1 MATTGFWPVKGR
13 LKEVIDYADNPDKTT
28 RREYLDEDLYA
39 TLHYAENEEKTDN
52 QIYVTGINCSANHAY
67 EEMAAIQKRFGNRG
81 SVVAYHGYQS
91 FASGEVT
98 PEEALAI
105 GKETAKAMWGNKYQ
119 VLVTVHL
126 NTDNLHCHF
135 VVNAVSFIDGS
146 KFRNKI
152 GDHKELRI
160 ISDRICKEHEKSVL
174 ENSSFYGG
182 EKKSYWIHQQG
193 KKTHRDQLKED
204 VEYCLQYAPNF
215 SSFIQQLKQMGYEI
229 DPVRLSVR
237 ASGWQR
243 SVRLSGIGYPEEA
256 IRKRL
261 EENLFAPD
269 VLITWN
275 ARRMKSPKTY
285 PLESLV
291 HRLEFSLDH
300 AHDPAT
306 LLVDALFLLLI
317 SLFRIASEITEP
329 VIITPDLR
337 HEIKELKQLTA
348 DLHLLSEEGIHTIPE
363 LESEIKKYSAE
374 IKKLELQRS
383 KADNRRRRA
392 KSPEEKE
399 QAKLERKE
407 LSKQLAPL
415 RKKLKQEQQILE
427 KAPRY
432 YELLQKEYAA
442 ELKDKE
448 RTKTRKR

>member
-13 LKEVIDYADNPDKTT
+13 LKEVIDYADNPNKTT
-28 RREYLDEDLYA
+28 KREYLDEDLYA
-39 TLHYAENEEKTDN
+39 TLRYAENEEKTDC
-52 QIYVTGINCSANHAY
+52 QIYVAGINCSANHAY

-105 GKETAKAMWGNKYQ
+105 GKETAIAMWGDKYQ

-152 GDHKELRI
+152 GDHKELRK
-160 ISDRICKEHEKSVL
+160 ISDRICKEHEKSIL
-174 ENSSFYGG
+174 ENSSFYRG
-182 EKKSYWIHQQG
+182 EKRSYWIHQQG

-204 VEYCLQYAPNF
+204 VEYSLQYAPNF
-215 SSFIQQLKQMGYEI
+215 NSFIQQLKHMGYEI
-229 DPVRLSVR
+229 DPVRLSVS

-243 SVRLSGIGYPEEA
+243 SVRLSGIGYPEEV

-261 EENLFAPD
+261 ENNLFAPD

-275 ARRMKSPKTY
+275 VHRMKSPKNY

-291 HRLEFSLDH
+291 QRLEFSLDH

-317 SLFRIASEITEP
+317 SLFQIASEITEP
-329 VIITPDLR
+329 IIITPDLR
-337 HEIKELKQLTA
+337 HEMKELKQLTA
-348 DLHLLSEEGIHTIPE
+348 DLHLLREEGIQTILE
-363 LESEIKKYSAE
+363 LELDIKKTSADIE
-374 IKKLELQRS
+374 QLEQQRR

-392 KSPEEKE
+392 RSPEEKE
-399 QAKLERKE
+399 SEKRERRE

-442 ELKDKE
+442 EQKNKE
-448 RTKTRKR
+448 RAKTRKR

>member
-1 MATTGFWPVKGR
+1 MATTGYWPVKSR

-28 RREYLDEDLYA
+28 KREYLDEDLYA
-39 TLHYAENEEKTDN
+39 TLRYADNEEKTDS
-52 QIYVTGINCSANHAY
+52 QIYVAGINCSAENAY
-67 EEMAAIQKRFGNRG
+67 EEMSAIQKRFGNRG

-105 GKETAKAMWGNKYQ
+105 GKETAKAMWGDKYQ

-135 VVNAVSFIDGS
+135 VVNAVSFVDGK

-152 GDHKELRI
+152 GDHKELRK

-182 EKKSYWIHQQG
+182 EKKTYWIHQQS

-215 SSFIQQLKQMGYEI
+215 DSFMKQLKHLGYEI
-229 DPVRLSVR
+229 DPVRMSVK

-243 SVRLSGIGYPEEA
+243 SVRLSGIGYPEDA

-261 EENLFAPD
+261 ENNLFAPD

-275 ARRMKSPKTY
+275 AHRMKSPKTY
-285 PLESLV
+285 PLEGLV
-291 HRLEFSLDH
+291 QRLAFSLEH
-300 AHDPAT
+300 AHDPTT
-306 LLVDALFLLLI
+306 LIVDALFLLLI
-317 SLFRIASEITEP
+317 SLFRIASELAEP
-329 VIITPDLR
+329 VILTPDLR
-337 HEIKELKQLTA
+337 HEIKELKQLTS
-348 DLHLLSEEGIHTIPE
+348 DFHLLREEGIHTIPD
-363 LESEIKKYSAE
+363 LESGIKKNSEEIKH
-374 IKKLELQRS
+374 LELQRS
-383 KADNRRRRA
+383 KVDNRRRRA
-392 KSPEEKE
+392 KTEEDKE
-399 QAKLERKE
+399 IAKKERKK
-407 LSKQLAPL
+407 LSKQLVPL

-427 KAPRY
+427 KVPRY
-432 YELLQKEYAA
+432 YELLQKELIA
-442 ELKDKE
+442 EQKNKD

>member
-1 MATTGFWPVKGR
+1 MKSR
-13 LKEVIDYADNPDKTT
+13 LKEVIDYADNPEKTT
-28 RREYLDEDLYA
+28 EPKYLDEDLYA
-39 TLHYAENEEKTDN
+39 TLSYAENEEKTD
-52 QIYVTGINCSANHAY
+52 QQVYVAGINCSVEHAY

-105 GKETAKAMWGNKYQ
+105 GKETAKAMWGDKYQ

-135 VVNAVSFIDGS
+135 VVNAVSFVDGG

-152 GDHKELRI
+152 GDHKELRK
-160 ISDRICKEHEKSVL
+160 ISDRICREHEKSVL

-204 VEYCLQYAPNF
+204 VGFCLKYAPNF
-215 SSFIQQLKQMGYEI
+215 DSFIQQLKKMGYTV

-237 ASGWQR
+237 AQGWKR
-243 SVRLSGIGYPEEA
+243 SVRLSGIGYPEEM

-269 VLITWN
+269 VFITWN
-275 ARRMKSPKTY
+275 THRLHHPKEY
-285 PLESLV
+285 PLEGLSR
-291 HRLEFSLDH
+291 RLEFSLDH

-306 LLVDALFLLLI
+306 LLVDTLFLLLI
-317 SLFRIASEITEP
+317 TLFRIADEMADV
-329 VIITPDLR
+329 VILSPDLR
-337 HEIKELKQLTA
+337 HEVKNVQQFTS
-348 DLHLLSEEGIHTIPE
+348 DLHFLRAEGVRSMSELDASIRETERKIT
-363 LESEIKKYSAE
+363 
-374 IKKLELQRS
+374 KLEQQRS

-392 KSPEEKE
+392 KTPEERMLAKKE
-399 QAKLERKE
+399 RSEIT
-407 LSKQLAPL
+407 KQISPL
-415 RKKLKQEQQILE
+415 RKKQKQLKQIQE
-427 KAPRY
+427 KAPAL
-432 YELLQKEYAA
+432 YELLKTEYQL
-442 ELKDKE
+442 EKSGREKV
-448 RTKTRKR
+448 RSQVR

>member
-1 MATTGFWPVKGR
+1 MATTGFWPVKSR

-28 RREYLDEDLYA
+28 KREYLDEDLYA
-39 TLHYAENEEKTDN
+39 TLRYADNEEKTDS
-52 QIYVTGINCSANHAY
+52 QIYIAGINCSAEHAY

-91 FASGEVT
+91 FASEEVT
-98 PEEALAI
+98 PEEALTI
-105 GKETAKAMWGNKYQ
+105 GKETAKAMWGDKYQ

-135 VVNAVSFIDGS
+135 VVNAVSFVDGN

-152 GDHKELRI
+152 GDHKELRK

-182 EKKSYWIHQQG
+182 EKKTYWIHQQG

-215 SSFIQQLKQMGYEI
+215 NSFIQQLKHMGYEI

-237 ASGWQR
+237 ASDWQR
-243 SVRLSGIGYPEEA
+243 SVRLSGIGYPEEV

-261 EENLFAPD
+261 EKNLFAPD

-275 ARRMKSPKTY
+275 AHRMKSPKSY
-285 PLESLV
+285 PLEGLV
-291 HRLEFSLDH
+291 QRLAFELKH
-300 AHDPAT
+300 AHDPTT
-306 LLVDALFLLLI
+306 LIVDALFLLLI
-317 SLFRIASEITEP
+317 SLFRIASELAEP
-329 VIITPDLR
+329 VILTPDLR

-348 DLHLLSEEGIHTIPE
+348 DFHLLRKESIHTIPDLE
-363 LESEIKKYSAE
+363 LEIKKNSEE
-374 IKKLELQRS
+374 IKQLELQRS

-392 KSPEEKE
+392 KSPEENE
-399 QAKLERKE
+399 TAKRERRE
-407 LSKQLAPL
+407 ISNQITPL
-415 RKKLKQEQQILE
+415 RKKIKQEQQILE
-427 KAPRY
+427 KAHRY
-432 YELLQKEYAA
+432 YELLQKEFAA
-442 ELKDKE
+442 EQKNKD